1 MFPAFPNLRLL
12 TIKRCE
18 NLRSLENVSELQFLW
33 QLSIKRCPM
42 LENIRLP
49 AFLSDLR
56 IGECPLL
63 GIVESWEH
71 FLLALYIEHSLLGQ
85 RMKEMNLER
94 AIIYGWK
101 ELDVIIDALGK
112 MMIDELSEVIIK
124 ILHGWKEIGV

>member
-1 MFPAFPNLRLL
+1 MCSLRQW
-12 TIKRCE
+12 K
-18 NLRSLENVSELQFLW
+18 
-33 QLSIKRCPM
+33 K
-42 LENIRLP
+42 
-49 AFLSDLR
+49 A
-56 IGECPLL
+56 
-63 GIVESWEH
+63 GIVESWKH

>member
-1 MFPAFPNLRLL
+1 MEEGSPHLAYYILL
-12 TIKRCE
+12 
-18 NLRSLENVSELQFLW
+18 LETDFMMIQHF
-33 QLSIKRCPM
+33 KT
-42 LENIRLP
+42 
-49 AFLSDLR
+49 
-56 IGECPLL
+56 